1 MQARV
6 VPAKAGM
13 PIHSPRAAMTSTS
26 GERFAAIRITR
37 EAPLSDVALTV
48 RNVERIPRCKPASLQ
63 REPGAKG
70 LIVEKVELCPPNC
83 HFVLRSAYNEKNN

>member
-1 MQARV
+1 
-6 VPAKAGM
+6 
-13 PIHSPRAAMTSTS
+13 MTSTS

-48 RNVERIPRCKPASLQ
+48 RNVERIRDKPASLQ

>member
-1 MQARV
+1 
-6 VPAKAGM
+6 
-13 PIHSPRAAMTSTS
+13 MTSTS

-48 RNVERIPRCKPASLQ
+48 RNVERMPASLQ
-63 REPGAKG
+63 REPGARG

-83 HFVLRSAYNEKNN
+83 HFVLRSAYNEKKQLTRRVGRQAWTCET